1 MSTIWIIAKIAIY
14 TFFLVVL
21 YRQSYN
27 FLFVLTHRPKTW
39 IAVVG
44 LLGIL
49 NMGLA
54 YTFGWNPR
62 LVSTATLI
70 AFLLNIVPSPPTGAE
85 KGTRCIADEIY
96 KEWGLPYGRLQKK
109 IGLAA
114 FVVCSL
120 VSYVLFFAEYCNAN
134 GQCTPFILT
143 LLYG

>member
-109 IGLAA
+109 L
-114 FVVCSL
+114 VLLPLWYVHWSVTCSFL
-120 VSYVLFFAEYCNAN
+120 RSIVTRMGNARR
-134 GQCTPFILT
+134 LS
-143 LLYG
+143 